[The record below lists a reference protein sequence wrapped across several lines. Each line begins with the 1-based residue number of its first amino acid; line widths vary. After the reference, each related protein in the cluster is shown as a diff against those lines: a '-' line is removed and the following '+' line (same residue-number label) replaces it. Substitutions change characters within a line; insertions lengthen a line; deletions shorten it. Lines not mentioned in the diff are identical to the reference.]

1 MEHNDIEN
9 KWNSRYREREVESRE
24 VSEVLAEN
32 QHLLPKSGK
41 ALEIACGLGAN
52 ALFLAEQGLEVD
64 AWDISP
70 VAIDKLQQFCKQ
82 RGITLNS
89 VTRDV
94 CREPLPVE
102 SYDVIVVS
110 YFLERKLAPALIR
123 ALQPGGLLFYQTHI
137 RDKVDDSGPANEA
150 FLLARNELLSLF
162 SDLTVLVY
170 REEGRVGDI
179 RRGFRNRA
187 MLVGMKQ

>member
-1 MEHNDIEN
+1 
-9 KWNSRYREREVESRE
+9 
-24 VSEVLAEN
+24 
-32 QHLLPKSGK
+32 
-41 ALEIACGLGAN
+41 
-52 ALFLAEQGLEVD
+52 
-64 AWDISP
+64 
-70 VAIDKLQQFCKQ
+70 
-82 RGITLNS
+82 
-89 VTRDV
+89 
-94 CREPLPVE
+94 VE

>member
-52 ALFLAEQGLEVD
+52 ALFLAKQGLEVE

-70 VAIDKLQQFCKQ
+70 VAIDKLQQFCKH

-110 YFLERKLAPALIR
+110 YFLERKLAPDLIR

-137 RDKVDDSGPANEA
+137 HDKVDDSGPSNEA